1 MAVTIRADRPAGAG
15 ALAGRP
21 FSLRGHNGGA
31 KAMLDEV
38 ETISFRSGDWDLY
51 GRLRHCADLVPTIVL
66 LSGLGF
72 HTFEYEPFAIQLAA
86 AGFNALSFDYRGH
99 GHSAGPRGRWTLD
112 ELTTDCEHAMDFVR
126 QRYRG
131 PIVLFGNSLG
141 AMVAI
146 LAATRDARPVAVIA
160 SNCPAH
166 AGDFMLTRPRR
177 ALFALMKLT
186 GSVLPLRLSVDHFI
200 AYQQL
205 IDDLS
210 WVARMQRDPLIADAR
225 RLRAATFRE
234 LLETW
239 NGPRAVR
246 QLGKPLLVI
255 QGRNDRL
262 QPPQQSQLVFAAA
275 GEPKQF
281 QLIDTGHLP
290 HLEAPALLSK
300 LLASWL
306 STIK

>member
-1 MAVTIRADRPAGAG
+1 MHD
-15 ALAGRP
+15 
-21 FSLRGHNGGA
+21 N
-31 KAMLDEV
+31 V
-38 ETISFRSGDWDLY
+38 ETTGFRSGELDLY
-51 GRLRHCADLVPTIVL
+51 ARLRHHADQVPTIVL

-72 HTFEYEPFAIQLAA
+72 HTFEYEPLAIQLAA

-99 GHSAGPRGRWTLD
+99 GRSAGPRGRWTLD
-112 ELTTDCEHAMDFVR
+112 QLTADCQHAIDFVH

-146 LAATRDARPVAVIA
+146 LAGTRDARPSAVIA
-160 SNCPAH
+160 ANCPAH

-177 ALFALMKLT
+177 ALFALLKLT
-186 GSVLPLRLSVDHFI
+186 GPVAPLRLSVDHFI

-205 IDDLS
+205 IDDPS
-210 WVARMQRDPLIADAR
+210 WVATIECDPLIADAR
-225 RLRAATFRE
+225 RLGVRTFRE

-246 QLGKPLLVI
+246 QLRKPLLVI
-255 QGRNDRL
+255 QGQDDHF

-275 GEPKQF
+275 SEPKQF
-281 QLIDTGHLP
+281 QLINTGHLP
-290 HLEAPALLSK
+290 HLDAPAM
-300 LLASWL
+300 LAELMANWL
-306 STIK
+306 STIKQPS